1 MSLAQLS
8 ASHVADPTV
17 KDVQFHIY
25 FNKFHEATY
34 IQVPTLTLASAITSI
49 GGAMGVCVGAS
60 LITCIELLEFLLQL
74 LRRAWARATGKAFSF
89 DLDKQ
94 PAAVTGNGRRS
105 VEASTT

>member
-8 ASHVADPTV
+8 ASQAADPAV

-25 FNKFHEATY
+25 FNKFHEVTY
-34 IQVPTLTLASAITSI
+34 VQVPALTITSVITSI
-49 GGAMGVCVGAS
+49 GGAMGVCLGAS

-74 LRRAWARATGKAFSF
+74 LRRARARATGKVFSF
-89 DLDKQ
+89 DLDKE